1 MPPPGSTNKHSIIG
15 GSRGCHRALLST
27 GSTLHTA
34 SLVDPGVAQSFV
46 IPPGSTLHT
55 ASLVD
60 PGGGTELCYP
70 PGSTIHTAVLKDPGG
85 GTELCATPWLHYTHS
100 IIGGSRGWHR
110 ALLSTGSTLHTAS
123 LVDPGGGT
131 ELCYPLAPLYTQHH
145 WWIQGVAQSF
155 VIHWL
160 HSTHSAIGGSRRL
173 HRGMCPLF
181 ITMYVN

>member
-1 MPPPGSTNKHSIIG
+1 MGCYKICYTLMYIHLCLSSLLTIFQKAPLSYY
-15 GSRGCHRALLST
+15 RGWHRALLST
-27 GSTLHTA
+27 GSN
-34 SLVDPGVAQSFV
+34 
-46 IPPGSTLHT
+46 
-55 ASLVD
+55 
-60 PGGGTELCYP
+60 
-70 PGSTIHTAVLKDPGG
+70 K
-85 GTELCATPWLHYTHS
+85 HS

-160 HSTHSAIGGSRRL
+160 HSTHSVIGGSRGWHRALLSTGSTL
-173 HRGMCPLF
+173 HTASLVDPGGCTEECAPFLSPCM
-181 ITMYVN
+181 